1 MVVGRYL
8 VLLPEGLLGADLGD
22 VVRGL
27 ADEAPLPGPHPGDPE
42 RVLRPPRASPTRLT
56 RLLEHALLVV
66 LLLLGAVGGR
76 GRVGGEEARVRLA
89 EALPRFPLPL
99 VRHRLGLRTLSR
111 RRAWCCPRAW
121 YLTLSLSLSLGGGA
135 RRRGTGVGRGA
146 REQPSKEGFVLGGAD
161 ALRFGLTP

>member
-121 YLTLSLSLSLGGGA
+121 YLTLSLSLWAAARGGGGRESGGEQGNSRA
-135 RRRGTGVGRGA
+135 RRASFWGA
-146 REQPSKEGFVLGGAD
+146 
-161 ALRFGLTP
+161 LTL

>member
-1 MVVGRYL
+1 M
-8 VLLPEGLLGADLGD
+8 
-22 VVRGL
+22 VRGL
-27 ADEAPLPGPHPGDPE
+27 AADAPLPGPHPGDPE

-56 RLLEHALLVV
+56 RLLEHVLLVV
-66 LLLLGAVGGR
+66 VLLLGAVGGR

-121 YLTLSLSLSLGGGA
+121 YLTLSLSLWAAARGGGGRESGGEQGNSRA
-135 RRRGTGVGRGA
+135 RRASFWGA
-146 REQPSKEGFVLGGAD
+146 
-161 ALRFGLTP
+161 LTL